1 MSIKNLSHIKKFFGY
16 VDNPEEKQELYKE
29 MLLMTL
35 CRGARADL
43 TTDDS
48 EVATVRQIILD
59 YTGEDVSSESVRIA
73 ASSDL
78 YEKAPIDKYLAQV
91 GQQIDRSQ
99 RQSIAKALVKV
110 FEADG
115 KVTESE
121 TDFFNMAITA
131 LKLTPAEAVG
141 LIAD

>member
-1 MSIKNLSHIKKFFGY
+1 MSIKNLSHIKKFFGH

-35 CRGARADL
+35 CRAARADL

-48 EVATVRQIILD
+48 EIATVQRILLD
-59 YTGEDVSSESVRIA
+59 YTGEEVSSENVRVAA
-73 ASSDL
+73 ASEL

-91 GQQIDRSQ
+91 GQQIERSR
-99 RQSIAKALVKV
+99 RQSIAKALVEV
-110 FEADG
+110 FQADG
-115 KVTESE
+115 KVTAAEV
-121 TDFFNMAITA
+121 DFFNMVISA

-141 LIAD
+141 LIAE